1 MLLRCRCLLVALL
14 CSLVVGPASAAADTV
29 TLASFTLSSFRLSS
43 DGGVSTIQ
51 FVGSDAAFDSVL
63 FLVAP
68 NEQGPFFPNHS
79 TLPGLTA
86 SLGSFDPGAELV
98 FGIRV
103 LSTGHEFF
111 TGPASRNPD
120 GVAHAR
126 ARRWSGT
133 PSVPIPGVVIGFED
147 LFGGGDR
154 DFNDYQFVVSNVS
167 LVDATVPEP
176 GSMLLLGTGIA
187 ILARRALKHRRE

>member
-1 MLLRCRCLLVALL
+1 MLLRCRFLPAALLCFLLVA
-14 CSLVVGPASAAADTV
+14 PTTAAADSV
-29 TLASFTLSSFRLSS
+29 TFSSFRLSS

-51 FVGSDAAFDSVL
+51 FVGSDAAFESVL
-63 FLVAP
+63 FLASP
-68 NEQGPFFPNHS
+68 TEQGPFFPNHS

-98 FGIRV
+98 FGLRV
-103 LSTGHEFF
+103 LSTGDEFF

-133 PSVPIPGVVIGFED
+133 PTIPTPGVLIGFED

-167 LVDATVPEP
+167 LVSATVPEP
-176 GSMLLLGTGIA
+176 GTMLLLGTGIA
-187 ILARRALKHRRE
+187 VVARRALKRRRE